1 MNYNTRLMNEKD
13 ILDVLDVGN
22 LSLKEAWTLESL
34 KKELQNPLAR
44 YIVISSDSK
53 VIAFAGLWIVA
64 GEGQITNIAVHP
76 NCRGKGLGNKLMEA
90 LINNMNTWN
99 CNSLTLEVRNSNII
113 AKKLYSKYGFIE
125 EGIRKNYYH
134 NDDGTKEDAIIMW
147 LR

>member
-1 MNYNTRLMNEKD
+1 MNEKD

-22 LSLKEAWTLESL
+22 LSLREAWTLESL
-34 KKELQNPLAR
+34 KKELQNPLAK

>member
-1 MNYNTRLMNEKD
+1 
-13 ILDVLDVGN
+13 
-22 LSLKEAWTLESL
+22 
-34 KKELQNPLAR
+34 
-44 YIVISSDSK
+44 
-53 VIAFAGLWIVA
+53 
-64 GEGQITNIAVHP
+64 
-76 NCRGKGLGNKLMEA
+76 MEA

>member
-22 LSLKEAWTLESL
+22 LSLREAWTLESL
-34 KKELQNPLAR
+34 KKELQNPLAK

-76 NCRGKGLGNKLMEA
+76 N
-90 LINNMNTWN
+90 
-99 CNSLTLEVRNSNII
+99 
-113 AKKLYSKYGFIE
+113 
-125 EGIRKNYYH
+125 
-134 NDDGTKEDAIIMW
+134 
-147 LR
+147 